1 MDINAFLQVLPLAG
15 TGWLGV
21 FVVTLLIV
29 AAVELLER
37 FVK

>member
-1 MDINAFLQVLPLAG
+1 MQTMIGQVLQAAG

-21 FVVTLLIV
+21 FVVTLLIM

-37 FVK
+37 FTK